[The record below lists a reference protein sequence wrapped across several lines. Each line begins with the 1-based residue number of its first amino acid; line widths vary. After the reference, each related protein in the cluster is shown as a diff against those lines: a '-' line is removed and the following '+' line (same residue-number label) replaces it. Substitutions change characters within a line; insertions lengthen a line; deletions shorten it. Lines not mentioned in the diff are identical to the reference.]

1 MELDVEELVNSNH
14 VQEDEK
20 SSLLSKS
27 DLEIKD
33 GSNVMALVVV
43 EEIESGKE
51 IPQEVKP
58 ILEEVMDIL
67 SRKHVLMT
75 SMQVK
80 VVRLEM
86 V

>member
-1 MELDVEELVNSNH
+1 MVL
-14 VQEDEK
+14 
-20 SSLLSKS
+20 
-27 DLEIKD
+27 
-33 GSNVMALVVV
+33 VV

-51 IPQEVKP
+51 IPQEVKL

-80 VVRLEM
+80 VVGLEM